1 MGNYGTRVRP
11 RNRPPSESP
20 DFTQTCNIKC
30 RLYAS
35 RLFMRSSKGCVP
47 PRSRRV
53 INDNCKCPPRPW
65 RLSRTTRRCN
75 KTIVSRKNHSFEC
88 PIHGLSVNDRSLK
101 GVGKKLPLEGV
112 DLTTILDEHV
122 VDEYDYLSRE
132 RVRSSVFMHVY
143 AREQS
148 CRKRFTCEYYA
159 NICRIFLAYS
169 EKRNRKRY
177 THVCKS
183 LLISNISINK
193 SGP

>member
-65 RLSRTTRRCN
+65 CLSRTTRRCN
-75 KTIVSRKNHSFEC
+75 KTISYRAK
-88 PIHGLSVNDRSLK
+88 
-101 GVGKKLPLEGV
+101 
-112 DLTTILDEHV
+112 TI
-122 VDEYDYLSRE
+122 
-132 RVRSSVFMHVY
+132 RSSTRSTVCLWTTDRWRASGKNSHSKELIQQLFSMNALLTNMTIFRENAFVHLFSCTCMQENKAAGNVSPVNTTPIFAVFSSLIPR
-143 AREQS
+143 REIVKDTLTS
-148 CRKRFTCEYYA
+148 VSHC
-159 NICRIFLAYS
+159 
-169 EKRNRKRY
+169 
-177 THVCKS
+177 
-183 LLISNISINK
+183 
-193 SGP
+193 